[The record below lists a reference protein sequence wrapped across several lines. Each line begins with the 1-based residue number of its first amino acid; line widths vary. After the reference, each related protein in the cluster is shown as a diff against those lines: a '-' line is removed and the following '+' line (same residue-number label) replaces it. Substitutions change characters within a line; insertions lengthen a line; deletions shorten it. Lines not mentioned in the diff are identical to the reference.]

1 MLFSLIFALSF
12 TDCSTGY
19 MYRLKT
25 GSSWEV
31 RTGPVRAN
39 YECCGEKRKPA
50 YAGRFKIEEQGNYTI
65 KADVGSNN
73 GITSNSLII
82 RLNISNRQIDQ
93 SQFTGTLIGNTNY
106 TVTYSEYLLEG
117 TYVYFY
123 FEHGHTYYNSYTEL
137 STSLNGGEYQVVNTN
152 GECQTCDEGDPCI
165 DDTRNENDMCAPY
178 THSHLDSRTFN
189 GYIRKF
195 FAISTLFSLLH

>member
-12 TDCSTGY
+12 TDCKSGF
-19 MYRLKT
+19 MYREYNNNK
-25 GSSWEV
+25 WEV
-31 RTGPVRAN
+31 RTGILNAE
-39 YECCGEKRKPA
+39 YTKEFYSRKPA

-65 KADVGSNN
+65 RAYVGSNN
-73 GITSNSLII
+73 GISSSSLII

-93 SQFTGTLIGNTNY
+93 SQFTGTLVGDTNY
-106 TVTYSEYLLEG
+106 TATYSEFLLEG

-123 FEHGHTYYNSYTEL
+123 FEHGHDFHTSYTNL
-137 STSLNGGEYQVVNTN
+137 AMSLNGGEYQVLNTN
-152 GECQTCDEGDPCI
+152 GECQTCDEGDACV
-165 DDTRNENDMCAPY
+165 DGTRNENDMCAPY